1 MLAIIGGSGFYQME
15 GAKASSQEMST
26 PFGAP
31 SAAIT
36 SLTFADGRRAL
47 FLPRH
52 GPAHQLLPSE
62 INYRANIWAL
72 KKAGARQI
80 IAVSACGSLREEIRP
95 GDFAIPSQ
103 YFDHTRGRTR
113 TFFGDGLVGHVSSA
127 KPACPL
133 LSAALAEA
141 CEKLGFAI
149 HSDKNLRLRGG
160 AALGDSRRES
170 IFAGCGGGGHC
181 GDDQRAGG
189 FFGDGGADK
198 LCNFGGLHRLRLLEG
213 RPGGACDSRGHHRP
227 LRREHCPRASSGRR
241 CNCRA
246 SANRRTTSPR
256 RLRRRAHSPRS
267 PNSGAQGTSKS
278 SSRLIHHV
286 FWRARDTNFLPL
298 FLFGEYNR
306 KENPGLF

>member
-103 YFDHTRGRTR
+103 YFDHTRGRAR

-149 HSDKNLRLRGG
+149 HSDKTYACVEGPRLGTRAESLFLRDAAG
-160 AALGDSRRES
+160 ADIVGMTNAPEVFLAMEAQISYATLAVCTDYDCWKDDPAAHATVEAIIARFGES
-170 IFAGCGGGGHC
+170 IA
-181 GDDQRAGG
+181 RARQAVAAIIAAPPPT
-189 FFGDGGADK
+189 DEK
-198 LCNFGGLHRLRLLEG
+198 HR
-213 RPGGACDSRGHHRP
+213 
-227 LRREHCPRASSGRR
+227 RA
-241 CNCRA
+241 A
-246 SANRRTTSPR
+246 SAAVLTPPEAQTQ
-256 RLRRRAHSPRS
+256 AH
-267 PNSGAQGTSKS
+267 
-278 SSRLIHHV
+278 
-286 FWRARDTNFLPL
+286 
-298 FLFGEYNR
+298 
-306 KENPGLF
+306 KELLKVLLA

>member
-103 YFDHTRGRTR
+103 YFDHTRGRVR

-149 HSDKNLRLRGG
+149 HSDKTYACVEGPRLGTRAESLFLRDAAG
-160 AALGDSRRES
+160 ADIVGMTNAPEVFLAMEAQISYATLAVCTDYDCWKDDPAAHATVEAIIARFGES
-170 IFAGCGGGGHC
+170 IA
-181 GDDQRAGG
+181 RARQAVAAIIAAPPPT
-189 FFGDGGADK
+189 DEQ
-198 LCNFGGLHRLRLLEG
+198 HR
-213 RPGGACDSRGHHRP
+213 
-227 LRREHCPRASSGRR
+227 RA
-241 CNCRA
+241 A
-246 SANRRTTSPR
+246 SAAVLTPPEAQTQ
-256 RLRRRAHSPRS
+256 AH
-267 PNSGAQGTSKS
+267 
-278 SSRLIHHV
+278 
-286 FWRARDTNFLPL
+286 
-298 FLFGEYNR
+298 
-306 KENPGLF
+306 KELLKVLLA

>member
-103 YFDHTRGRTR
+103 YFDHTRGRAR

-149 HSDKNLRLRGG
+149 HSDKTYACVEGPRLGTRAESLFLRDAAG
-160 AALGDSRRES
+160 ADIVGMTNAPEVFLAMEAQISYATLAVCTDYDCWKDDPAAHATVEAIIARFGES
-170 IFAGCGGGGHC
+170 IA
-181 GDDQRAGG
+181 RARQAVAAIIAAPPPT
-189 FFGDGGADK
+189 DEQ
-198 LCNFGGLHRLRLLEG
+198 HR
-213 RPGGACDSRGHHRP
+213 
-227 LRREHCPRASSGRR
+227 RA
-241 CNCRA
+241 A
-246 SANRRTTSPR
+246 SAAVLTPPEAQTQ
-256 RLRRRAHSPRS
+256 AH
-267 PNSGAQGTSKS
+267 
-278 SSRLIHHV
+278 
-286 FWRARDTNFLPL
+286 
-298 FLFGEYNR
+298 
-306 KENPGLF
+306 KELLKVLLA

>member
-103 YFDHTRGRTR
+103 YFDHTRGRAR

-141 CEKLGFAI
+141 CKKFGFAI
-149 HSDKNLRLRGG
+149 HSDKTYACVEGPRLGTRAESLFLRDAAG
-160 AALGDSRRES
+160 ADIVGMTNAPEVFLAMEAQISYATLAVCTDYDCWKDDPAAHATVEAIIARFGES
-170 IFAGCGGGGHC
+170 IA
-181 GDDQRAGG
+181 RARQAVAAIIAAPPPT
-189 FFGDGGADK
+189 DEQ
-198 LCNFGGLHRLRLLEG
+198 HR
-213 RPGGACDSRGHHRP
+213 
-227 LRREHCPRASSGRR
+227 RA
-241 CNCRA
+241 A
-246 SANRRTTSPR
+246 SAAVLTPPEAQTQ
-256 RLRRRAHSPRS
+256 AH
-267 PNSGAQGTSKS
+267 
-278 SSRLIHHV
+278 
-286 FWRARDTNFLPL
+286 
-298 FLFGEYNR
+298 
-306 KENPGLF
+306 KELLKVLLA

>member
-80 IAVSACGSLREEIRP
+80 IAVSACGSLREEICP

-103 YFDHTRGRTR
+103 YFDHTRGRAH

-149 HSDKNLRLRGG
+149 HSDKTYACVEGPRLGTRAESLFLRDAAG
-160 AALGDSRRES
+160 ADIVGMTNAPEVFLAMEAQISYATLAVCTDYDCWKDDPAAHATVEAIIARFGES
-170 IFAGCGGGGHC
+170 IA
-181 GDDQRAGG
+181 RARQAVAAIIAAPPPT
-189 FFGDGGADK
+189 DEQ
-198 LCNFGGLHRLRLLEG
+198 HR
-213 RPGGACDSRGHHRP
+213 
-227 LRREHCPRASSGRR
+227 RA
-241 CNCRA
+241 A
-246 SANRRTTSPR
+246 SAAVLTPPEAQTQ
-256 RLRRRAHSPRS
+256 AH
-267 PNSGAQGTSKS
+267 
-278 SSRLIHHV
+278 
-286 FWRARDTNFLPL
+286 
-298 FLFGEYNR
+298 
-306 KENPGLF
+306 KELLKVLLA

>member
-103 YFDHTRGRTR
+103 YFDHTCGRAR

-149 HSDKNLRLRGG
+149 HSDKTYACVEGPRLGTRAESLFLRDAAG
-160 AALGDSRRES
+160 ADIVGMTNAPEVFLAMEAQISYATLAVCTDYDCWKDDPAAHATVEAIIARFGES
-170 IFAGCGGGGHC
+170 IA
-181 GDDQRAGG
+181 RARQAVAAIIAAPPPT
-189 FFGDGGADK
+189 DEK
-198 LCNFGGLHRLRLLEG
+198 HR
-213 RPGGACDSRGHHRP
+213 
-227 LRREHCPRASSGRR
+227 RA
-241 CNCRA
+241 A
-246 SANRRTTSPR
+246 SAAVLTPPEAQTQ
-256 RLRRRAHSPRS
+256 AH
-267 PNSGAQGTSKS
+267 
-278 SSRLIHHV
+278 
-286 FWRARDTNFLPL
+286 
-298 FLFGEYNR
+298 
-306 KENPGLF
+306 KELLKVLLA

>member
-103 YFDHTRGRTR
+103 YFDHTRGRVR

-149 HSDKNLRLRGG
+149 HSDKTYACVEGPRLGTRAESLFLRDAAG
-160 AALGDSRRES
+160 ADIVGMTNAPEVFLAMEAQISYATLAVCTDYDCWKDDPAAHATVEAIIARFGES
-170 IFAGCGGGGHC
+170 IA
-181 GDDQRAGG
+181 RARQAVAAVIAAPPPT
-189 FFGDGGADK
+189 DEQ
-198 LCNFGGLHRLRLLEG
+198 HR
-213 RPGGACDSRGHHRP
+213 
-227 LRREHCPRASSGRR
+227 RA
-241 CNCRA
+241 A
-246 SANRRTTSPR
+246 SAAVLTPPEAQTQ
-256 RLRRRAHSPRS
+256 AH
-267 PNSGAQGTSKS
+267 
-278 SSRLIHHV
+278 
-286 FWRARDTNFLPL
+286 
-298 FLFGEYNR
+298 
-306 KENPGLF
+306 KELLKVLLA

>member
-103 YFDHTRGRTR
+103 YFDHTRGRAR

-149 HSDKNLRLRGG
+149 HSDKTYACVEGPRLGTRAESLFLRDAAG
-160 AALGDSRRES
+160 ADIVGMTNAPEVFLAMEAQISYATLAVCTDYDCWKDDPAAHATVEAIIARFGES
-170 IFAGCGGGGHC
+170 IA
-181 GDDQRAGG
+181 RARQAVAAIIAAPPPT
-189 FFGDGGADK
+189 DEQ
-198 LCNFGGLHRLRLLEG
+198 HRC
-213 RPGGACDSRGHHRP
+213 A
-227 LRREHCPRASSGRR
+227 
-241 CNCRA
+241 A
-246 SANRRTTSPR
+246 SAAVLTPPEAQTQ
-256 RLRRRAHSPRS
+256 AH
-267 PNSGAQGTSKS
+267 
-278 SSRLIHHV
+278 
-286 FWRARDTNFLPL
+286 
-298 FLFGEYNR
+298 
-306 KENPGLF
+306 KELLKVLLA

>member
-149 HSDKNLRLRGG
+149 HSDKTYACVEGPRLGTRAESLFLRDAAG
-160 AALGDSRRES
+160 ADIVGMTNAPEVFLAMEAQISYATLAVCTDYDCWKDDPAAHATVEAIIARFGES
-170 IFAGCGGGGHC
+170 IA
-181 GDDQRAGG
+181 RARQAVAAIIAAPPPT
-189 FFGDGGADK
+189 DEQ
-198 LCNFGGLHRLRLLEG
+198 HRC
-213 RPGGACDSRGHHRP
+213 A
-227 LRREHCPRASSGRR
+227 
-241 CNCRA
+241 A
-246 SANRRTTSPR
+246 SAAVLTPPEAQTQ
-256 RLRRRAHSPRS
+256 AH
-267 PNSGAQGTSKS
+267 
-278 SSRLIHHV
+278 
-286 FWRARDTNFLPL
+286 
-298 FLFGEYNR
+298 
-306 KENPGLF
+306 KELLKVLLA

>member
-103 YFDHTRGRTR
+103 YFDHTRGRAR

-141 CEKLGFAI
+141 CETLGFAI
-149 HSDKNLRLRGG
+149 HSDKTYACVEGPRLGTRAESLFLRDAAG
-160 AALGDSRRES
+160 ADIVGMTNAPEVFLAMEAQISYATLAVCTDYDCWKNDPAAHATVEAIIARFGES
-170 IFAGCGGGGHC
+170 IA
-181 GDDQRAGG
+181 RARQAVAAIIAAPPPT
-189 FFGDGGADK
+189 DEQ
-198 LCNFGGLHRLRLLEG
+198 HR
-213 RPGGACDSRGHHRP
+213 
-227 LRREHCPRASSGRR
+227 RA
-241 CNCRA
+241 A
-246 SANRRTTSPR
+246 SAAVLTPPEAQTQ
-256 RLRRRAHSPRS
+256 AH
-267 PNSGAQGTSKS
+267 
-278 SSRLIHHV
+278 
-286 FWRARDTNFLPL
+286 
-298 FLFGEYNR
+298 
-306 KENPGLF
+306 KELLKVLLA

>member
-149 HSDKNLRLRGG
+149 HSDKTYACVEGPRLGTRAESLFLRDAAG
-160 AALGDSRRES
+160 ADIVGMTNAPEVFLAMEAQISYATLAVCTDYDCWKDDPAAHATVEAIIARFGES
-170 IFAGCGGGGHC
+170 IA
-181 GDDQRAGG
+181 RARQAIAAIIAAPPPT
-189 FFGDGGADK
+189 DEQ
-198 LCNFGGLHRLRLLEG
+198 HR
-213 RPGGACDSRGHHRP
+213 
-227 LRREHCPRASSGRR
+227 RA
-241 CNCRA
+241 A
-246 SANRRTTSPR
+246 SAAVLTPPEAQTQ
-256 RLRRRAHSPRS
+256 AH
-267 PNSGAQGTSKS
+267 
-278 SSRLIHHV
+278 
-286 FWRARDTNFLPL
+286 
-298 FLFGEYNR
+298 
-306 KENPGLF
+306 KELLKILLA

>member
-103 YFDHTRGRTR
+103 YFDHTRGRAR

-149 HSDKNLRLRGG
+149 HSDKTYACVEGPRLGTRAESLFLRDAAG
-160 AALGDSRRES
+160 ADIVGMTNAPEVFLAMEAQISYATLAVCTDYDCWKNDPAAHATVEAIIARFGES
-170 IFAGCGGGGHC
+170 IA
-181 GDDQRAGG
+181 RARQAVAAIIAAPPPT
-189 FFGDGGADK
+189 DEQ
-198 LCNFGGLHRLRLLEG
+198 HR
-213 RPGGACDSRGHHRP
+213 
-227 LRREHCPRASSGRR
+227 RA
-241 CNCRA
+241 A
-246 SANRRTTSPR
+246 SAAVLTPPEAQTQ
-256 RLRRRAHSPRS
+256 AH
-267 PNSGAQGTSKS
+267 
-278 SSRLIHHV
+278 
-286 FWRARDTNFLPL
+286 
-298 FLFGEYNR
+298 
-306 KENPGLF
+306 KELLKVLLA

>member
-103 YFDHTRGRTR
+103 YFDHTRGRAR

-149 HSDKNLRLRGG
+149 HSDKTYACVEGPRLGTRAESLFLRDAAG
-160 AALGDSRRES
+160 ADIVGMTNAPEVFLAMEAQISYATLAVCTDYDCWKDDPAAHATVEAIIARFGES
-170 IFAGCGGGGHC
+170 IA
-181 GDDQRAGG
+181 RARQAVAAIIAAPPPT
-189 FFGDGGADK
+189 DEK
-198 LCNFGGLHRLRLLEG
+198 H
-213 RPGGACDSRGHHRP
+213 
-227 LRREHCPRASSGRR
+227 
-241 CNCRA
+241 
-246 SANRRTTSPR
+246 
-256 RLRRRAHSPRS
+256 RRAASTAVLTP
-267 PNSGAQGTSKS
+267 PEAQTQA
-278 SSRLIHHV
+278 H
-286 FWRARDTNFLPL
+286 
-298 FLFGEYNR
+298 
-306 KENPGLF
+306 KELLKILLA

>member
-103 YFDHTRGRTR
+103 YFDHTRGRAR

-149 HSDKNLRLRGG
+149 HSDKTYACVEGPRLGTRAESLFLRDAAG
-160 AALGDSRRES
+160 ADIVGMTNAPEVFLAMEAQISYATLAVCTDYDCWKDDPAAHATVEAIIARFGES
-170 IFAGCGGGGHC
+170 IA
-181 GDDQRAGG
+181 RARQAVAAVIAAPPPT
-189 FFGDGGADK
+189 D
-198 LCNFGGLHRLRLLEG
+198 EQ
-213 RPGGACDSRGHHRP
+213 
-227 LRREHCPRASSGRR
+227 
-241 CNCRA
+241 
-246 SANRRTTSPR
+246 
-256 RLRRRAHSPRS
+256 RRRAASAAVLTP
-267 PNSGAQGTSKS
+267 PEAQTQA
-278 SSRLIHHV
+278 H
-286 FWRARDTNFLPL
+286 
-298 FLFGEYNR
+298 
-306 KENPGLF
+306 KELLKVLLA

>member
-72 KKAGARQI
+72 KKAGAHQI

-103 YFDHTRGRTR
+103 YFDHTRGRAR

-149 HSDKNLRLRGG
+149 HSDKTYACVEGPRLGTRAESLFLRDAAG
-160 AALGDSRRES
+160 ADIVGMTNAPEVFLAMEAQISYATLAVCTDYDCWKDDPAAHATVEAIIARFGES
-170 IFAGCGGGGHC
+170 IA
-181 GDDQRAGG
+181 RARQAVAAIIAAPPPT
-189 FFGDGGADK
+189 DEQ
-198 LCNFGGLHRLRLLEG
+198 HRC
-213 RPGGACDSRGHHRP
+213 A
-227 LRREHCPRASSGRR
+227 
-241 CNCRA
+241 A
-246 SANRRTTSPR
+246 SAAVLTPPEAQTQ
-256 RLRRRAHSPRS
+256 AH
-267 PNSGAQGTSKS
+267 
-278 SSRLIHHV
+278 
-286 FWRARDTNFLPL
+286 
-298 FLFGEYNR
+298 
-306 KENPGLF
+306 KELLKVLLA

>member
-36 SLTFADGRRAL
+36 SLTFADDRRAL

-149 HSDKNLRLRGG
+149 HSDKTYACVEGPRLGTRAESLFLRDAAG
-160 AALGDSRRES
+160 ADIVGMTNAPEVFLAMEAQISYATLAVCTDYDCWKDDPAAHATVEAIIARFGES
-170 IFAGCGGGGHC
+170 IA
-181 GDDQRAGG
+181 RARQAVAAIIAAPPPT
-189 FFGDGGADK
+189 DEQ
-198 LCNFGGLHRLRLLEG
+198 HRC
-213 RPGGACDSRGHHRP
+213 A
-227 LRREHCPRASSGRR
+227 
-241 CNCRA
+241 A
-246 SANRRTTSPR
+246 SAAVLTPPEAQTQ
-256 RLRRRAHSPRS
+256 AH
-267 PNSGAQGTSKS
+267 
-278 SSRLIHHV
+278 
-286 FWRARDTNFLPL
+286 
-298 FLFGEYNR
+298 
-306 KENPGLF
+306 KELLKVLLA

>member
-103 YFDHTRGRTR
+103 YFDHTRGRAR

-149 HSDKNLRLRGG
+149 HSDKTYACVEGPRLGTR
-160 AALGDSRRES
+160 AES
-170 IFAGCGGGGHC
+170 IFLRDA
-181 GDDQRAGG
+181 A
-189 FFGDGGADK
+189 GADIVGMTNAPEVFLAMEAQISYATLAVCTDYDCWK
-198 LCNFGGLHRLRLLEG
+198 DDPAAHATVEAIIARFGESIARARQAVAAVIAAPPPTDEQHR
-213 RPGGACDSRGHHRP
+213 
-227 LRREHCPRASSGRR
+227 RA
-241 CNCRA
+241 A
-246 SANRRTTSPR
+246 SAAVLTPPEAQTQ
-256 RLRRRAHSPRS
+256 AH
-267 PNSGAQGTSKS
+267 
-278 SSRLIHHV
+278 
-286 FWRARDTNFLPL
+286 
-298 FLFGEYNR
+298 
-306 KENPGLF
+306 KELLKVLLA

>member
-103 YFDHTRGRTR
+103 YFDHTRGRAR

-149 HSDKNLRLRGG
+149 HSDKTYACVEGPRLGTRAESLFLRDAAG
-160 AALGDSRRES
+160 ADIVGMTNAPEVFLAMEAQISYATLAVCTDYDCWKDDPAAHATVEAIIARFGES
-170 IFAGCGGGGHC
+170 IA
-181 GDDQRAGG
+181 RARQAVAAIIAAPPPT
-189 FFGDGGADK
+189 DEQ
-198 LCNFGGLHRLRLLEG
+198 HR
-213 RPGGACDSRGHHRP
+213 
-227 LRREHCPRASSGRR
+227 RA
-241 CNCRA
+241 A
-246 SANRRTTSPR
+246 SAAVLTP
-256 RLRRRAHSPRS
+256 PE
-267 PNSGAQGTSKS
+267 AQTDS
-278 SSRLIHHV
+278 H
-286 FWRARDTNFLPL
+286 
-298 FLFGEYNR
+298 
-306 KENPGLF
+306 KELLKVLLA

>member
-103 YFDHTRGRTR
+103 YFDHTRGRAR

-149 HSDKNLRLRGG
+149 HSDKTYACVEGPRLGTRAESLFLRDAAG
-160 AALGDSRRES
+160 ADIVGMTNAPEVFLAMEAQISYATLAVCTDYDCWKDDPAAHATVEAIIARFGES
-170 IFAGCGGGGHC
+170 IA
-181 GDDQRAGG
+181 RARQAVAAVIAAPPPT
-189 FFGDGGADK
+189 DEQ
-198 LCNFGGLHRLRLLEG
+198 HR
-213 RPGGACDSRGHHRP
+213 
-227 LRREHCPRASSGRR
+227 RA
-241 CNCRA
+241 A
-246 SANRRTTSPR
+246 SAAVLTPPEAQTQ
-256 RLRRRAHSPRS
+256 AH
-267 PNSGAQGTSKS
+267 
-278 SSRLIHHV
+278 
-286 FWRARDTNFLPL
+286 
-298 FLFGEYNR
+298 
-306 KENPGLF
+306 KELLKVLLA

>member
-103 YFDHTRGRTR
+103 YFDHTRGRAR

-149 HSDKNLRLRGG
+149 HSDKTYACVEGPRLGTRAESLFLRDAAG
-160 AALGDSRRES
+160 ADIVGMTNAPEVFLAMEAQISYATLAVCTDYDCWKDDPAAHATVEAIIARFGES
-170 IFAGCGGGGHC
+170 IA
-181 GDDQRAGG
+181 RARQAVAAIIAAPPPT
-189 FFGDGGADK
+189 DEQ
-198 LCNFGGLHRLRLLEG
+198 HR
-213 RPGGACDSRGHHRP
+213 
-227 LRREHCPRASSGRR
+227 RA
-241 CNCRA
+241 A
-246 SANRRTTSPR
+246 SAAVLTPPETQTQ
-256 RLRRRAHSPRS
+256 AH
-267 PNSGAQGTSKS
+267 
-278 SSRLIHHV
+278 
-286 FWRARDTNFLPL
+286 
-298 FLFGEYNR
+298 
-306 KENPGLF
+306 KELLKVLLA

>member
-103 YFDHTRGRTR
+103 YFDHTRGRAR

-149 HSDKNLRLRGG
+149 HSDKTYACVEGPRLGTRAESLFLRDAAG
-160 AALGDSRRES
+160 ADIVGMTNAPEVFLAMEAQISYATLAVCTDYDCWKDDPAAHATVEAIIARFGES
-170 IFAGCGGGGHC
+170 IA
-181 GDDQRAGG
+181 RARQAVAAVIAAPPPT
-189 FFGDGGADK
+189 DEQ
-198 LCNFGGLHRLRLLEG
+198 HRC
-213 RPGGACDSRGHHRP
+213 A
-227 LRREHCPRASSGRR
+227 
-241 CNCRA
+241 A
-246 SANRRTTSPR
+246 SAAVLTPPEAQTQ
-256 RLRRRAHSPRS
+256 AH
-267 PNSGAQGTSKS
+267 
-278 SSRLIHHV
+278 
-286 FWRARDTNFLPL
+286 
-298 FLFGEYNR
+298 
-306 KENPGLF
+306 KELLKVLLA

>member
-36 SLTFADGRRAL
+36 SLTFSDGRRAL

-103 YFDHTRGRTR
+103 YFDHTRGRAR

-149 HSDKNLRLRGG
+149 HSDKTYACVEGPRLGTRAESLFLRDAAG
-160 AALGDSRRES
+160 ADIVGMTNAPEVFLAMEAQISYATLAVCTDYDCWKDDPAAHATVEAIIARFGES
-170 IFAGCGGGGHC
+170 IA
-181 GDDQRAGG
+181 RARQAVAAIIAAPPPT
-189 FFGDGGADK
+189 DEQ
-198 LCNFGGLHRLRLLEG
+198 HR
-213 RPGGACDSRGHHRP
+213 
-227 LRREHCPRASSGRR
+227 RA
-241 CNCRA
+241 A
-246 SANRRTTSPR
+246 SAAVLTPPEAQTQ
-256 RLRRRAHSPRS
+256 AH
-267 PNSGAQGTSKS
+267 
-278 SSRLIHHV
+278 
-286 FWRARDTNFLPL
+286 
-298 FLFGEYNR
+298 
-306 KENPGLF
+306 KELLKVLLA

>member
-103 YFDHTRGRTR
+103 YFDHTRGRAR

-149 HSDKNLRLRGG
+149 HSDKTYACVEGPRLGTRAESLFLRDAAG
-160 AALGDSRRES
+160 ADIVGMTNAPEVFLAMEAQISYATLAVCTDYDCWKDDPAAHATVEAIIARFGES
-170 IFAGCGGGGHC
+170 IA
-181 GDDQRAGG
+181 RARQAVAAIIAAPPPT
-189 FFGDGGADK
+189 DEQ
-198 LCNFGGLHRLRLLEG
+198 HRC
-213 RPGGACDSRGHHRP
+213 A
-227 LRREHCPRASSGRR
+227 
-241 CNCRA
+241 A
-246 SANRRTTSPR
+246 SAAVLTPLEAQTQ
-256 RLRRRAHSPRS
+256 AH
-267 PNSGAQGTSKS
+267 
-278 SSRLIHHV
+278 
-286 FWRARDTNFLPL
+286 
-298 FLFGEYNR
+298 
-306 KENPGLF
+306 KELLKVLLA

>member
-149 HSDKNLRLRGG
+149 HSDKTYACVEGPRLGTRAESLFLRDAAG
-160 AALGDSRRES
+160 ADIVGMTNAPEVFLAMEAQISYATLAVCTDYDCWKDDPAAHATVEAIIARFGES
-170 IFAGCGGGGHC
+170 IA
-181 GDDQRAGG
+181 RARQAVAAIIAAPPPT
-189 FFGDGGADK
+189 DEQ
-198 LCNFGGLHRLRLLEG
+198 HR
-213 RPGGACDSRGHHRP
+213 
-227 LRREHCPRASSGRR
+227 RA
-241 CNCRA
+241 A
-246 SANRRTTSPR
+246 SAAVLTPPEAQTQ
-256 RLRRRAHSPRS
+256 AH
-267 PNSGAQGTSKS
+267 
-278 SSRLIHHV
+278 
-286 FWRARDTNFLPL
+286 
-298 FLFGEYNR
+298 
-306 KENPGLF
+306 KELLKVLLA

>member
-103 YFDHTRGRTR
+103 YFDHTRGRAR

-133 LSAALAEA
+133 LSAALSAA

-149 HSDKNLRLRGG
+149 HSDKTYACVEGPRLGTRAESLFLRDAAG
-160 AALGDSRRES
+160 ADIVGMTNAPEVFLAMEAQISYATLAVCTDYDCWKDDPAAHATVEAIIARFGES
-170 IFAGCGGGGHC
+170 IA
-181 GDDQRAGG
+181 RARQAVAAIIAAPPPT
-189 FFGDGGADK
+189 DEQ
-198 LCNFGGLHRLRLLEG
+198 HR
-213 RPGGACDSRGHHRP
+213 
-227 LRREHCPRASSGRR
+227 RA
-241 CNCRA
+241 A
-246 SANRRTTSPR
+246 SAAVLTP
-256 RLRRRAHSPRS
+256 PE
-267 PNSGAQGTSKS
+267 AQTDS
-278 SSRLIHHV
+278 H
-286 FWRARDTNFLPL
+286 
-298 FLFGEYNR
+298 
-306 KENPGLF
+306 KELLKVLLA